1 MTDDKRGDRFKQ
13 GYACV
18 QCAGINKKGDA
29 LYRRLE
35 NKFVYAGFVMCSEHG
50 IMQGVPRKVLKERIF
65 QTIRILGD
73 NTGLNYL
80 QIRDIFSSDHPD
92 DIHNI
97 LEALISEKRIEEPKA
112 GEYRVL

>member
-29 LYRRLE
+29 LYMRLE
-35 NKFVYAGFVMCSEHG
+35 NKFVYAGFVMCPEHG

-92 DIHNI
+92 DIHNA
-97 LEALISEKRIEEPKA
+97 LEALISEKRIKEWAE
-112 GEYRVL
+112 EYRVL

>member
-13 GYACV
+13 GYTCV
-18 QCAGINKKGDA
+18 QCAGINKKRDA
-29 LYRRLE
+29 LYMRLE
-35 NKFVYAGFVMCSEHG
+35 NKFVYAGFVMCPEHG

-73 NTGLNYL
+73 NAGLNYL

-92 DIHNI
+92 DIHNV
-97 LEALISEKRIEEPKA
+97 LEALISEKRITDCA
-112 GEYRVL
+112 GEYRIL